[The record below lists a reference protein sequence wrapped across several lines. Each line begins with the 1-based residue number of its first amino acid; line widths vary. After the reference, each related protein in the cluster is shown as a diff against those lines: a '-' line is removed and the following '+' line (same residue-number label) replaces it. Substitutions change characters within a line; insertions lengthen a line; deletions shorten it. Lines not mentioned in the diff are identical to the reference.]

1 MNEILEIDGVFY
13 KHVYDDPKNG
23 CNSCALKE
31 QCDSGTIELDCDVNK
46 HYEELEIEPT
56 KEMIKKVLRLSNEAD
71 KAFSNSCRFIRRQS
85 GLLPEER
92 IEYIKDHWNEET
104 EKENNNK
111 NE

>member
-1 MNEILEIDGVFY
+1 MKEILEIDGVFY
-13 KHVYDDPKNG
+13 KRVYDGPKG

-31 QCDSGTIELDCDVNK
+31 LCDSGTIRLDCDFIN
-46 HYEELEIEPT
+46 HYEEFEIEPT
-56 KEMIKKVLRLSNEAD
+56 EEMIKKVLRLSNEAD

-104 EKENNNK
+104 EKENNSK
-111 NE
+111 NS